1 MNNKHVFWQSL
12 IIALVIFWSGIILG
26 VIFEQWRADK
36 LQEYYVD
43 SETNIFDVM
52 LQQRL
57 LSDKNL
63 SCDRAVE
70 ENIEF
75 ADKIYSEARDLEKY
89 DSATK
94 ITDDILKL
102 HRRYDMLRALLWN
115 NLIELEERC
124 PGRVNTIV
132 YLYDYEDTPLDKQ
145 ARQITMSKVLLDLK
159 KKYPDKIVLIP
170 IAADTKISS
179 LGFLMERYNVKNIP
193 AVLINEEHL
202 INDLASVGDL
212 EKYLDF

>member
-1 MNNKHVFWQSL
+1 MNNKHAFWQAL
-12 IIALVIFWSGIILG
+12 IVAMVIFWSGIILG

-52 LQQRL
+52 LQQRI
-57 LSDKNL
+57 LSDKNI
-63 SCDRAVE
+63 SCERAIS
-70 ENIEF
+70 ENVDF
-75 ADKIYSEARDLEKY
+75 ADRIYEEARELEKY

-94 ITDDILKL
+94 ITDDILRL

-115 NLIELEERC
+115 NLIELKERC
-124 PGRVNTIV
+124 PNVNVVV
-132 YLYDYEDTPLDKQ
+132 YLYDYENTPIDTQ

-159 KKYPDKIVLIP
+159 KKYPEKIILIP

-179 LGFLMERYNVKNIP
+179 LQILMERYKVRNIP
-193 AVLINEEHL
+193 IVLINERHL
-202 INDLASVGDL
+202 VTELASVDEL
-212 EKYLDF
+212 EKYLIL